1 MGHLMPLFWSILM
14 VLMGTI
20 ICLGLFSLTWN
31 PFIFLNMVF
40 SQFLYGAI
48 LLEVL
53 EVLIERRMDNIKCH
67 L

>member
-1 MGHLMPLFWSILM
+1 M